1 MARNGDEREEVAEYG
16 VPNVPKA
23 FKNATFVY
31 SPLIYKCDSDLAKY
45 PSDVW
50 IRFINDLYIGA
61 RYIN

>member
-1 MARNGDEREEVAEYG
+1 MARNGDVSEEVAEYG
-16 VPNVPKA
+16 VPKT

-45 PSDVW
+45 LSDVW
-50 IRFINDLYIGA
+50 IRFINYLYIGA

>member
-1 MARNGDEREEVAEYG
+1 MARNGDVREVAEYG
-16 VPNVPKA
+16 VPKT

-45 PSDVW
+45 LSDVW
-50 IRFINDLYIGA
+50 IRFIGA